1 MSPNKFIMKMCSNL
15 MKLILYHE
23 FYYFFYITL
32 IKVQTILVIKK
43 RELHSFMNGG
53 SILYKFD

>member
-1 MSPNKFIMKMCSNL
+1 MSPNKFIMKICSNL

-43 RELHSFMNGG
+43 RLLHSFMDGG

>member
-1 MSPNKFIMKMCSNL
+1 
-15 MKLILYHE
+15 MKLILYHKS
-23 FYYFFYITL
+23 YYFLYITL

-43 RELHSFMNGG
+43 RLLHSFMDGG